1 MSATRE
7 KLLLRLNEIKSLISD
22 QQALLEQDSFLYKEM
37 IKIESQLEKLPS
49 TTAGNKL
56 NILKD

>member
-7 KLLLRLNEIKSLISD
+7 KLLLRLNEIKSLISKNSL
-22 QQALLEQDSFLYKEM
+22 LLEQDSDLQTEM

>member
-7 KLLLRLNEIKSLISD
+7 KLLLRLNEIKSLISKNSL
-22 QQALLEQDSFLYKEM
+22 LLEQDSDLQIEM
-37 IKIESQLEKLPS
+37 FKIESQLEKLPS

>member
-7 KLLLRLNEIKSLISD
+7 KLLLRLNEIKSLISKNSL
-22 QQALLEQDSFLYKEM
+22 LLEQDSDLQTEM
-37 IKIESQLEKLPS
+37 LKIESQLEKFPS